1 MTKLTNIM
9 SYINYGDKKMKKVI
23 PYVLAILLGYFV
35 ANIVFDYQ
43 NSKLVGFQLGVYNSL
58 SLAKEYNKKY
68 PSSIIIKDDDVY
80 RLFYS
85 VLSND
90 KVIEKMEDYLNQ
102 EKIAFYK
109 KEIMVKDNGLIKALS
124 KYETSMLDVSND
136 SFKAINIIA
145 AIELGKR
152 VSNLV
157 INEKILV
164 NESAKV
170 NKYFSNQISNEKQEN
185 LLVILVNNS
194 KRLIGY
200 KKMFVG
206 TDNAS
211 LVSIKEI
218 LNYAIR
224 ERASGIIIMHN
235 HPSGNLIPS
244 NADNELTSNLSNACK
259 LVGIPLLD
267 HIITAGANYYSYLE
281 GKVIYE
287 K

>member
-35 ANIVFDYQ
+35 ANLIFDYQ

-124 KYETSMLDVSND
+124 KYETSMIDVSDD
-136 SFKAINIIA
+136 SFKAIN
-145 AIELGKR
+145 EL
-152 VSNLV
+152 
-157 INEKILV
+157 IM
-164 NESAKV
+164 ESYGGEV
-170 NKYFSNQISNEKQEN
+170 
-185 LLVILVNNS
+185 
-194 KRLIGY
+194 
-200 KKMFVG
+200 
-206 TDNAS
+206 
-211 LVSIKEI
+211 
-218 LNYAIR
+218 
-224 ERASGIIIMHN
+224 
-235 HPSGNLIPS
+235 
-244 NADNELTSNLSNACK
+244 
-259 LVGIPLLD
+259 
-267 HIITAGANYYSYLE
+267 
-281 GKVIYE
+281 
-287 K
+287 

>member
-1 MTKLTNIM
+1 MKL
-9 SYINYGDKKMKKVI
+9 
-23 PYVLAILLGYFV
+23 
-35 ANIVFDYQ
+35 
-43 NSKLVGFQLGVYNSL
+43 
-58 SLAKEYNKKY
+58 KEYPKEELPRERLIKY
-68 PSSIIIKDDDVY
+68 GVSNLSNEDLISIILNTGTKDFNV
-80 RLFYS
+80 
-85 VLSND
+85 
-90 KVIEKMEDYLNQ
+90 
-102 EKIAFYK
+102 
-109 KEIMVKDNGLIKALS
+109 KEISKEILRKIKNINNLNDLGISELTSVNGVGKA
-124 KYETSMLDVSND
+124 
-136 SFKAINIIA
+136 KAINILA

-170 NKYFSNQISNEKQEN
+170 NKYFSNQICNEKQEN
-185 LLVILVNNS
+185 LLVILVNNA

-235 HPSGNLIPS
+235 HPSGNLTPS
-244 NADNELTSNLSNACK
+244 NADNELTTNLSNASK
-259 LVGIPLLD
+259 LIGIPLLD
-267 HIITAGANYYSYLE
+267 HIITAGSKYYSYLE